1 MSPPLPAQGAITG
14 TQEHGFGPSLS
25 SASWQVPEHV
35 AGFLCKVL
43 GPMQVAMMGFF
54 LFLLSTRLGTL
65 ALCGTHALVKGFP
78 FLQPFPKLP
87 PHKREQSMRGW
98 AISRFISIQVLFK
111 ALKGAAGYCFFARA
125 DSHGHNP
132 IWQEIGYYL
141 PHKQNSAK
149 QQKRP
154 LESKV
159 IDVKKE
165 AALCNRLGEFGFSAI
180 ERVHKGKQA
189 VDVSVE
195 CDAVVVGSGSGG
207 GVVASV
213 LAKAGLKVLV
223 IEKGDYFARG
233 DYSLIEASSGM
244 AMIEGP
250 NALLSAD
257 GSVVVKAGSTVGGGS
272 AINWSASLR
281 TPDHVLREW
290 ADKEKLELFK
300 DEKYQKALD
309 TVCDRINAK
318 VVPRKES
325 LQNKVLRE
333 GCVKL
338 GYHVEDVA
346 CNVVGEHYCGSCE
359 FGCVSGAKQSTAETW
374 LVDAVDRGSLIL
386 SGCKVQQVL
395 HRKGIRKER
404 QATGVVAATPNGKLY
419 VQAQVVVA
427 AAGALQTPLL
437 LRRSGLRNQ
446 HIGRNLH
453 LHPVVLAWGYLP
465 PAGKDDDADGVFEG
479 GIITACCRELAL
491 ENSGYGAVLQCPCIH
506 PGAFS
511 FIAPWVS
518 ATQYKHIM
526 QRYSRTCIVFALTRD
541 RTCGEVSEG
550 ANGSVRVDY
559 ELSPTD
565 KTMSLQAVQLAVRVL
580 AASPGVAEVGT
591 MSMDADS
598 SDPADIEDYVARIAS
613 RGIHGLNYSIQS
625 AHQMGTCRMGVEPSI
640 SVVDPRGEC
649 WEVEGLFVGDSSV
662 FPTAIGV
669 NPMVTVQAIAF
680 CTSQNIVKFL
690 RSS

>member
-1 MSPPLPAQGAITG
+1 MN
-14 TQEHGFGPSLS
+14 
-25 SASWQVPEHV
+25 
-35 AGFLCKVL
+35 
-43 GPMQVAMMGFF
+43 MQ
-54 LFLLSTRLGTL
+54 
-65 ALCGTHALVKGFP
+65 
-78 FLQPFPKLP
+78 
-87 PHKREQSMRGW
+87 
-98 AISRFISIQVLFK
+98 
-111 ALKGAAGYCFFARA
+111 A

-132 IWQEIGYYL
+132 IWKEIGYHI
-141 PHKQNSAK
+141 PHKENSTK

-154 LESKV
+154 LEGKV

-165 AALCNRLGEFGFSAI
+165 AALCDRLREFGFSANVKEI
-180 ERVHKGKQA
+180 NERHRI
-189 VDVSVE
+189 DVSVE

-213 LAKAGLKVLV
+213 LAKAGFKVLV

-250 NALLSAD
+250 NALLSND

-290 ADKEKLELFK
+290 AYNERLAWFK
-300 DEKYQKALD
+300 DDKYQKALD
-309 TVCDRINAK
+309 AVCNRINAK
-318 VVPRKES
+318 VESRKES

-333 GCVKL
+333 GCIKL

-386 SGCKVQQVL
+386 SGCRAEQVL
-395 HRKGIRKER
+395 HCKGNKKER

-419 VQAQVVVA
+419 VQARVVVA

-437 LRRSGLRNQ
+437 LRRSGLQNR
-446 HIGRNLH
+446 HIGHNLH
-453 LHPVVLAWGYLP
+453 LHPALLAWGYLP
-465 PAGKDDDADGVFEG
+465 ATAGKDGDADCAFEG
-479 GIITACCRELAL
+479 GIISACCRELAL
-491 ENSGYGAVLQCPCIH
+491 ANSGYGAILQCPCVH
-506 PGAFS
+506 PGGFS

-518 ATQYKHIM
+518 ATQFKHMM
-526 QRYSRTCIVFALTRD
+526 QRYSRTCVVFTLMRD

-550 ANGSVRVDY
+550 ANGSVRIDY

-565 KTMSLQAVQLAVRVL
+565 KAMSLRAVQLAVRIL
-580 AASPGVAEVGT
+580 AASPGVTEVGT
-591 MSMDADS
+591 MSMDGDS
-598 SDPADIEDYVARIAS
+598 SDPAHVEDYVARIAS
-613 RGIHGLNYSIQS
+613 RGFHGLNYSIQS
-625 AHQMGTCRMGVEPSI
+625 AHQMGTCRMGVDPSD
-640 SVVDPRGEC
+640 SVVDLNGEC

-669 NPMVTVQAIAF
+669 NPMVTVQAIAL
-680 CTSQNIVKFL
+680 CISQNIINFL
-690 RSS
+690 KSS